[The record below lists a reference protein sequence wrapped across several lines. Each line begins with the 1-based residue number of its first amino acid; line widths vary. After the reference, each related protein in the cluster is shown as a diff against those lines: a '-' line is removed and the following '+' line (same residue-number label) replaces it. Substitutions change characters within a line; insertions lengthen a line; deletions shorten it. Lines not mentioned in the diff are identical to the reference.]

1 MRLGLPVVN
10 GKSRLG
16 HAQLLRR
23 RRRPRDPSRSPPPT
37 TTTSCSSTRVRAH
50 RETRRHGNGGETQTR
65 GGDTQIHKI
74 LFIHNTW
81 LQVEAAMGRDGG
93 AQRYTDRDSGHNP
106 HVANFTPVD
115 LELLLQKREPLATEK
130 H

>member
-1 MRLGLPVVN
+1 MASSPVMRLGLPVVN
-10 GKSRLG
+10 GKRPLG
-16 HAQLLRR
+16 
-23 RRRPRDPSRSPPPT
+23 PRAAPPT
-37 TTTSCSSTRVRAH
+37 TTTTTSRPEPVAPSHDDNV
-50 RETRRHGNGGETQTR
+50 
-65 GGDTQIHKI
+65 
-74 LFIHNTW
+74 LFIHKTW